1 MTPNINTNGT
11 DASVLYENIVGLRRK
26 VEGALAA
33 IKKVYPHRRDYLGDE
48 VKFIADR
55 NEVDCWKQNLDEI
68 MNGTER
74 TLAHLADHVKKEGQA

>member
-33 IKKVYPHRRDYLGDE
+33 LKKVWPHRRDYLGDE
-48 VKFIADR
+48 ARFLVDR
-55 NEVDCWKQNLDEI
+55 QEVDSWEQALSGI
-68 MNGTER
+68 MDGTER
-74 TLAHLADHVKKEGQA
+74 TLAHLADQTGYRKKE